1 MRKPLSSLEL
11 KKILETANER
21 DLFLV
26 GHMYIDKENIEA
38 GMIDPY
44 SILNIGAKYQYKNID
59 ITLKLNN
66 ALDKLYSTYGY
77 SYEWNGY
84 QAYYWPGAT
93 RNAFVSFSYLF

>member
-1 MRKPLSSLEL
+1 
-11 KKILETANER
+11 
-21 DLFLV
+21 
-26 GHMYIDKENIEA
+26 MYIDKENIEA

-77 SYEWNGY
+77 SYEWN
-84 QAYYWPGAT
+84 
-93 RNAFVSFSYLF
+93 V